1 MNDLEIFEKFGRRL
15 VLIGRKIYNLSD
27 DLQMRD
33 PLFILLPRGLKC

>member
-27 DLQMRD
+27 DLQRSGTS
-33 PLFILLPRGLKC
+33 IYTNT